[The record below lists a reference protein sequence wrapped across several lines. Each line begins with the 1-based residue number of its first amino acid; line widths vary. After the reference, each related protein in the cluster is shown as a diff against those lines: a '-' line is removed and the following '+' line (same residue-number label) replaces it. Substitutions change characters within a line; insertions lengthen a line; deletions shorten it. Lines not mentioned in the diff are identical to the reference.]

1 MKSLVIAIASL
12 IASVSANAQ
21 NATVYYA
28 PVTTNMEVGLG
39 FDRTSNQCILSII
52 EEADKAVD
60 FNFDIIN
67 MNGESVLTSEL
78 SDGNIN
84 IMPKDKDGNY
94 YQCNYALSVPELMD
108 IIVNAKDNTVV
119 INGTQGSEG
128 TPPSSS
134 ATISITLHPKNASPS
149 SPVRIR
155 SLNESTHDNLT
166 YRIIDCKR
174 CMFDKDMHLCV

>member
-84 IMPKDKDGNY
+84 VMPKDKDGNY

-119 INGTQGSEG
+119 INGTQVSSKALASAIESVQKELRPAAQPK
-128 TPPSSS
+128 TPARFIPRMR
-134 ATISITLHPKNASPS
+134 H
-149 SPVRIR
+149 PVRMVAMAR
-155 SLNESTHDNLT
+155 
-166 YRIIDCKR
+166 
-174 CMFDKDMHLCV
+174 

>member
-21 NATVYYA
+21 NSTVYYA

-39 FDRTSNQCILSII
+39 FDRATNQCILSII

-67 MNGESVLTSEL
+67 MNGESVLNSEL
-78 SDGNIN
+78 TDGNIN
-84 IMPKDKDGNY
+84 IMPKDEDGNY

-108 IIVNAKDNTVV
+108 ILVNAKDNTIV
-119 INGTQGSEG
+119 INGIQVSNKALANAIASVQKELRPAAQ
-128 TPPSSS
+128 TPAFPQR
-134 ATISITLHPKNASPS
+134 H
-149 SPVRIR
+149 R
-155 SLNESTHDNLT
+155 
-166 YRIIDCKR
+166 
-174 CMFDKDMHLCV
+174 MHANPWGAPRFGQFAFRN